1 MKCVRLL
8 SVHNRTRCYT
18 FPKKILLSLLTTGCG
33 GHRKSGKATMNFT
46 QKRGGGLVHF
56 ITSMDAGASQ
66 LTASAV
72 HEIACLSTADEA
84 WYCLRRVLQSV
95 CGILQNKTNRLVFTR
110 EMWFIDWSV
119 LTCRLT
125 VCVCV
130 CVGGGKEFW
139 LRPFV
144 AAHMLVSP
152 QERTEHLT
160 VLCIVYTECMHTNK
174 HLTADKQNNTWVWY
188 LFSSGVA

>member
-1 MKCVRLL
+1 MQEEPFEGEESPLQWPTLPHSSSVSKYMKCVRLL

-18 FPKKILLSLLTTGCG
+18 FPKKFLLSLLTTGCG

-84 WYCLRRVLQSV
+84 
-95 CGILQNKTNRLVFTR
+95 
-110 EMWFIDWSV
+110 
-119 LTCRLT
+119 
-125 VCVCV
+125 
-130 CVGGGKEFW
+130 
-139 LRPFV
+139 
-144 AAHMLVSP
+144 
-152 QERTEHLT
+152 
-160 VLCIVYTECMHTNK
+160 
-174 HLTADKQNNTWVWY
+174 
-188 LFSSGVA
+188 